1 MNVANIVQGVLVS
14 KKNPTV
20 DDLLDYHLTKP
31 DFSKSKVEYDD
42 LPF

>member
-1 MNVANIVQGVLVS
+1 MNIANIVQAVLVS

-20 DDLLDYHLTKP
+20 DDLLDYHLSKP
-31 DFSKSKVEYDD
+31 IFSKEKEEYED